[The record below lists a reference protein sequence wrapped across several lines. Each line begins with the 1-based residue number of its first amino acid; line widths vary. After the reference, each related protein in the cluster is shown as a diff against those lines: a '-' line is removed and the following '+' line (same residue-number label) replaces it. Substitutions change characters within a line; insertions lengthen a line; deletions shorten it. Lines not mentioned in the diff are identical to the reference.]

1 MGVIYYQFE
10 KRLDMGLNIWLF
22 LLLLT
27 SFCLFI
33 LYSFMYLEDL
43 STFQNIVLS
52 ALGILL
58 AGLDI
63 SWLLIWLDL

>member
-22 LLLLT
+22 LLLFT